1 MNRQRNSFLLASA
14 LTIMQQMAQ
23 ADLTVFCY
31 GGGKSNYLSYE
42 KYEQAG
48 ELLTCAVFQL
58 LCIETGV
65 PTQLVSY
72 SYDDAVECQTI
83 YKKCICNNDILNWRG
98 ETTT

>member
-48 ELLTCAVFQL
+48 ELLTCAVF
-58 LCIETGV
+58 
-65 PTQLVSY
+65 
-72 SYDDAVECQTI
+72 
-83 YKKCICNNDILNWRG
+83 
-98 ETTT
+98 